1 MSFEKGK
8 RPQRPQYCFQVTSI
22 PESEAPIEYLEAF
35 VGKVFPLKPRN
46 MDGPE
51 PMTAREVESGLPV
64 DLADA
69 VCVGLRQAVQVLRCA
84 GEEQAADY
92 WAARDFEFLVFQ
104 RNEVRIFLPYQS
116 QE

>member
-1 MSFEKGK
+1 MSFEEDKK
-8 RPQRPQYCFQVTSI
+8 PQRPQYYFQVTSI
-22 PESEAPIEYLEAF
+22 PESEAPIACRVAF
-35 VGKVFPLKPRN
+35 VGKVFPLMPRN

-64 DLADA
+64 DIADA
-69 VCVGLRQAVQVLRCA
+69 VCVELRQAVQILRSA

-92 WAARDFEFLVFQ
+92 WATRNFACLVFQ
-104 RNEVRIFLPYQS
+104 RSEVRIFLPHHS